1 MGETDEASRE
11 PRTPDPVAGLIP
23 PPRPAE
29 PGSRLQSRPEPAP
42 EPEPAPTPDPVDEGL
57 SFTWSLVGAL
67 IGCALFVGALWAAL
81 YFLA

>member
-1 MGETDEASRE
+1 MGETDEAACE
-11 PRTPDPVAGLIP
+11 PRTPDPVAGLVP
-23 PPRPAE
+23 PPRPA
-29 PGSRLQSRPEPAP
+29 GPEARREP
-42 EPEPAPTPDPVDEGL
+42 EPELAPDPGDEGL